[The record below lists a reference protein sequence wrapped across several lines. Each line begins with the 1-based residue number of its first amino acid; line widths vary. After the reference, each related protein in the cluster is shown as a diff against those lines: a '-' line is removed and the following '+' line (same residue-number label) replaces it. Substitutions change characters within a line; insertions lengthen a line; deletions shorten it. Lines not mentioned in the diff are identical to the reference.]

1 MERFAM
7 LIVINNYILVNSVI
21 FRWFS
26 TTYKKQSDNEIKSN
40 LSIWFYDQRSYR
52 GKEDESPS

>member
-26 TTYKKQSDNEIKSN
+26 TTYKKQSDNEIKSE
-40 LSIWFYDQRSYR
+40 LEYLVL
-52 GKEDESPS
+52 

>member
-52 GKEDESPS
+52 GKEGESPS